1 MLLTVNQ
8 RDIVYCPIYLAN
20 SKIISLKIA
29 VPSYVVLLYFYFL
42 YMYICQDKMSIS
54 SVTCSCCSLLI
65 VGKLYIGPMSTGDLS
80 LNVFPLFF
88 IIQYTMILV
97 ITDVMSPVNRPV
109 IGTAIATECVCV

>member
-1 MLLTVNQ
+1 
-8 RDIVYCPIYLAN
+8 
-20 SKIISLKIA
+20 
-29 VPSYVVLLYFYFL
+29 
-42 YMYICQDKMSIS
+42 MSA
-54 SVTCSCCSLLI
+54 
-65 VGKLYIGPMSTGDLS
+65 GDLS